1 MTLQRNPPAAPRWA
15 NQRIAPTRFTPYT
28 RSNLDQIAPLRGLP
42 KDELDAMKAVA
53 WVLPFRVNEYVV
65 SELIDWDRVPDDPIF
80 QLTFPQRGMLT
91 PQDFGRMLE
100 LVRRGATAP
109 EIRGAADEIRATL
122 NPHPAGQLEL
132 NVPSAEDGRPIRGL
146 QHKYDETVLFFPSQG
161 QTCHAYCTYCFRWP
175 QFIGDAD
182 LRFATRESESLVRY
196 LREHKEVTS
205 VLITG
210 GDPLVMKTSAL
221 RGYIEPL
228 LQDPELDHLESIRI
242 GTKSLSYWP
251 QRYVSDPDADDLL
264 RLIED
269 VRAAGKHFA
278 LMGHYSHPR
287 ELEPEIAQRAIQRVL
302 SAGATIRCQAPLIR
316 HVNDDADTWATMWRL
331 QVRSGAVPYYMFVER
346 DTGPKH
352 YFEVPLG
359 RALEIF
365 NDAYRQ
371 VSGLARTV
379 RGPSMSATPGKV
391 LIDGVTELHGEELFV
406 LKFLQA
412 RDPSWVGRPFFA
424 RYDPKATWLDDL
436 RPPLGETGFF
446 FDASMRALQRP
457 S

>member
-1 MTLQRNPPAAPRWA
+1 MTLRAEPPADPRWA
-15 NQRIAPTRFTPYT
+15 NRRIAPTRFKPYT
-28 RSNLDQIAPLRGLP
+28 RSNLDDIAPLHGFS
-42 KDELDAMKAVA
+42 KDALDAMKAVA
-53 WVLPFRVNEYVV
+53 WVLPFRVNEYVI
-65 SELIDWDRVPDDPIF
+65 SQLIDWERVPEDPIY
-80 QLTFPQRGMLT
+80 QLTFPQQGMLSRA
-91 PQDFGRMLE
+91 DFERMRD
-100 LVRRGATAP
+100 LVRRDAPVP
-109 EIRGAADEIRATL
+109 EIRAAADEIRATL

-132 NVPSAEDGRPIRGL
+132 NVPTDDQGLPIRGL

-175 QFIGDAD
+175 QFVGDAD
-182 LRFATRESESLVRY
+182 MRFATRESESLVRY
-196 LREHKEVTS
+196 LRAHKEVTS

-210 GDPLVMKTSAL
+210 GDPMVMKASAL

-228 LQDPELDHLESIRI
+228 LEDPELEHLESIRV
-242 GTKSLSYWP
+242 GTKSMSYWP
-251 QRYVSDPDADDLL
+251 QRYVSDADADDLL

-287 ELEPEIAQRAIQRVL
+287 ELEPEIAQRAVRRVL
-302 SAGATIRCQAPLIR
+302 DAGATIRCQAPLIR
-316 HVNDDADTWATMWRL
+316 HVNDDADTWAQMWRL

-352 YFEVPLG
+352 YFEVPLA

-365 NDAYRQ
+365 NGAYRQ

-391 LIDGVTELHGEELFV
+391 LVDGVTELHGEELFV
-406 LKFLQA
+406 LKFIQA
-412 RDPSWVGRPFFA
+412 RDPAWVGRPFFA

-436 RPPLGETGFF
+436 RPPLGEKEFF
-446 FDASMRALQRP
+446 FDASMRALQPP